1 MINIL
6 KRTAIGVAMAGI
18 LAVAAATP
26 SLARVVAHRH
36 GSGYGYGQ
44 PVYDGPQS
52 GYAYA
57 PTDDIGG
64 PYSPCYPTLR
74 WQNRC

>member
-6 KRTAIGVAMAGI
+6 KTTAIGMAMAGI
-18 LAVAAATP
+18 LAVAAVTP
-26 SLARVVAHRH
+26 SLARVVAHH
-36 GSGYGYGQ
+36 PGSGYGYGQ

-52 GYAYA
+52 GHAYA